1 MKAATKSFASDTL
14 ETERRFYEE
23 NRERL
28 MHECAGKFVLIKGRK
43 VYGRYEAKFDAIDAG
58 YERFGNVPFF
68 VHKVTEVEEPASVI
82 SHLIG
87 V

>member
-1 MKAATKSFASDTL
+1 MKTGKSIASNVL
-14 ETERRFYEE
+14 EVERRFFEA

-28 MHECAGKFVLIKGRK
+28 MNEGAGKFVLIKGRK
-43 VYGRYEAKFDAIDAG
+43 VYGFYETKFDAIDAG

-68 VHKVTEVEEPASVI
+68 VHKVTEVEEPVQVI
-82 SHLIG
+82 SHLVG

>member
-1 MKAATKSFASDTL
+1 MKTDKSIASKAL
-14 ETERRFYEE
+14 EVERRFFEA

-28 MHECAGKFVLIKGRK
+28 MNEGAGKFVLIKGRK
-43 VYGRYEAKFDAIDAG
+43 VYGFYETKFDAIDAG

-68 VHKVTEVEEPASVI
+68 VHKVTEVQEPVQVI
-82 SHLIG
+82 SHLVG

>member
-1 MKAATKSFASDTL
+1 MKTGKSIASNAL
-14 ETERRFYEE
+14 EIERRFFEA

-28 MHECAGKFVLIKGRK
+28 MTEGAGKFVLIKGRK
-43 VYGRYEAKFDAIDAG
+43 AYGFYETKFDAIDAG

-68 VHKVTEVEEPASVI
+68 VHKVTEVEEPVQVV
-82 SHLIG
+82 SHLVG

>member
-1 MKAATKSFASDTL
+1 MKTAAKSFASHTL
-14 ETERRFYEE
+14 EAERRFFEANRGRFMQE
-23 NRERL
+23 N
-28 MHECAGKFVLIKGRK
+28 AGKFVLIKGRR
-43 VYGRYEAKFDAIDAG
+43 VYGFYEAKFDAIDAG

-68 VHKVTEVEEPASVI
+68 VHKVTEVEEPVSVV

>member
-1 MKAATKSFASDTL
+1 MKTVKSIASGAL
-14 ETERRFYEE
+14 ENEWRFFEA

-28 MHECAGKFVLIKGRK
+28 VKEGAGKFVLIKGRK
-43 VYGRYEAKFDAIDAG
+43 VYGFFETKFDAIDAA

-68 VHKVTEVEEPASVI
+68 VHKVTEVEEPLQVV
-82 SHLIG
+82 SHLVG

>member
-1 MKAATKSFASDTL
+1 MKAATKSFASHAL
-14 ETERRFYEE
+14 ETERRFFEE
-23 NRERL
+23 SRDWL
-28 MHECAGKFVLIKGRK
+28 MQKNAGKFVLIKGRRI
-43 VYGRYEAKFDAIDAG
+43 YGFYEAKFDAIDAG

-68 VHKVTEVEEPASVI
+68 VHKITAVEEPVSVV